1 MKFSL
6 SSTLAAFRAPVV
18 LIILGLLAACAPAP
32 VEQTTSVTEA
42 PAAQALAGCLPK
54 KPAWTLSASVA

>member
-32 VEQTTSVTEA
+32 VEQTTTVT
-42 PAAQALAGCLPK
+42 GLPK
-54 KPAWTLSASVA
+54 DGL